1 LSSLS
6 VNRES
11 FRRWIDGY
19 EQAWRSSGTEPLRS
33 LFAPSATYRHS
44 PYAEPLHGLA
54 AIEADWES
62 ERNGPDEVFTML
74 ASVLAVDADRGV
86 THVLV
91 RYGEP
96 SRQEYQDLWLV
107 WFDADGR
114 ASRFEEWPF
123 WPDQPWATG

>member
-1 LSSLS
+1 M
-6 VNRES
+6 
-11 FRRWIDGY
+11 
-19 EQAWRSSGTEPLRS
+19 
-33 LFAPSATYRHS
+33 
-44 PYAEPLHGLA
+44 A

-74 ASVLAVDADRGV
+74 ASVLAVDADLGV
-86 THVLV
+86 AHVLV

-107 WFDADGR
+107 WLDADGR